1 MTEATTAPDS
11 GDFTQ
16 TLNDLLTSA
25 AAEWSTEHRLRLV
38 ESLRDQRE
46 RWNQEQAV
54 GSKKR
59 VTSKQV
65 TAPKKGKIKLA
76 LDGLKL

>member
-1 MTEATTAPDS
+1 MIEQTTIPAA
-11 GDFTQ
+11 DFTP

-25 AAEWSTEHRLRLV
+25 AAEWSPEHRLRLV
-38 ESLRDQRE
+38 EALRTQRE

-59 VTSKQV
+59 VTAKQI
-65 TAPKKGKIKLA
+65 TAPTGKRKLA

>member
-1 MTEATTAPDS
+1 MTEVMAPES
-11 GDFTQ
+11 DFTQ
-16 TLNDLLTSA
+16 TLTDLLTSA
-25 AAEWSTEHRLRLV
+25 AAEWSTEHRLKLV
-38 ESLRDQRE
+38 ESLRTQRE
-46 RWNQEQAV
+46 RWNQEQAS

-65 TAPKKGKIKLA
+65 GAPKQGKKSLA

>member
-1 MTEATTAPDS
+1 MTEVTEPET
-11 GDFTQ
+11 DFTQ

-25 AAEWSTEHRLRLV
+25 AAEWSSEHRLKLV
-38 ESLRDQRE
+38 EALRTQRE

-54 GSKKR
+54 GSRKR
-59 VTSKQV
+59 VTSKNV
-65 TAPKKGKIKLA
+65 AAPKVGKKKLA

>member
-1 MTEATTAPDS
+1 MIEAPAPEP
-11 GDFTQ
+11 DFTQ

-25 AAEWSTEHRLRLV
+25 AAEWSPEHRLRLV
-38 ESLRDQRE
+38 ESLRTQRE
-46 RWNQEQAV
+46 RWNQEQAS

-65 TAPKKGKIKLA
+65 NAPAQGKKKLA